1 MRPRPLA
8 AALAVTI
15 ALFMPG
21 LLRAATRPAGE
32 QEKIDFLISEVQHS
46 QAVFI
51 RNGSEY
57 GGEKAASH
65 LKSKLWFAGKRVQT
79 ARDFI
84 MGVASHSEE
93 SGKPYEIRVKGAAAT
108 RPLGDWLVERLV
120 EYEKGATPLRKKR

>member
-1 MRPRPLA
+1 MRALRIA
-8 AALAVTI
+8 AALTV
-15 ALFMPG
+15 LLPG
-21 LLRAATRPAGE
+21 MLLAATRPAGE

-46 QAVFI
+46 DAVFI

-57 GGEKAASH
+57 DGEKAASH

-93 SGKPYEIRVKGAAAT
+93 SGKPYEIRRKGAAAT